1 MALEGVNQGLAGFA
15 QFGQQQ
21 LKNKGQRILN
31 EGAQMDLNTKQANQN
46 LALMETFGVV
56 KLNEDTARYE
66 LTDNFYEAY
75 QKIPEGERGAIFNGD
90 SLFGAYTDKDGK
102 KKMGE
107 LGSAITVEKKV
118 PTSMKDENGN
128 PTEEGKKFIADG
140 KRGIII
146 PTKREDGMFS
156 FLTRNRSADE
166 SDDEGI
172 VLSPVEFGGLM
183 EFRANKL
190 NVLSDANRARA
201 GNLVSQQAEN
211 LQGQG
216 MGSSDTTVDDQL
228 DMLYNQ
234 VDSDENIAG
243 TGSQTDVL
251 GGLLGDWKNRIGK
264 ERQSILNAQT
274 QNAAPRQGQIG
285 IDFKNEKAEFFK
297 QINAD
302 KVNRDTP
309 LTLLKNT
316 GDFKTLLPSLT
327 AVIDGTFDSKD
338 GNAYPTKTALYNFWK
353 SKEGNEGSSRLSKDW
368 QAVQND
374 PTQLAELASEYLPA
388 VKQQLT
394 DAGYDLKYLEDFVSG
409 DAKDVTAPVTDVEFP
424 EYPDLSNI
432 TTKEGALELL
442 ESGKMDNLL
451 TPDLIAEAQKKLT
464 DEGVTDAGSF
474 KKAVKEQRIKNP
486 YAYATIMAMY
496 MAPAGKASPADTT
509 EQRNEIFNLLA
520 TDDPS
525 QTKQGLVARQESI
538 ASTSATGLKAAQTRF
553 NQIEDKIVQ
562 EYDDAILAL
571 TSEEDDANFTG
582 KAQVA
587 MSSLDGL
594 LDKVPGD
601 MELGYLKQISGSLF
615 QKNKTLVAGTILNDP
630 TVLDTEA
637 NFWYG
642 IPIRLLDKDFWGDI
656 AAPDANRANLK
667 RYGSQLGW
675 RVNAK
680 GEPVELVMTT
690 RRGGKIIES
699 EQGIDYGRLANKFDD
714 RQMRVI
720 RASFPPL
727 SRTNKIQKK
736 DKSLISYSELDP
748 NRFDDES
755 SQADLKAAALSQAG
769 V

>member
-1 MALEGVNQGLAGFA
+1 MALKGVNQGLAGFA

-118 PTSMKDENGN
+118 PTSMKDENGD
-128 PTEEGKKFIADG
+128 PTEEGKQFLASGQK
-140 KRGIII
+140 GIII

-172 VLSPVEFGGLM
+172 VLSPAEFGGLM

-216 MGSSDTTVDDQL
+216 MGSSDITVDDQL
-228 DMLYNQ
+228 DMIYNQ
-234 VDSDENIAG
+234 ADSDENIAG

-251 GGLLGDWKNRIGK
+251 GGLLEQWKNKIGE

-285 IDFKNEKAEFFK
+285 IEFKKEKEEFFK
-297 QINAD
+297 
-302 KVNRDTP
+302 KVNLDKINRNTE
-309 LTLLKNT
+309 LTLLRNT
-316 GDFKTLLPSLT
+316 GDFKKLLPNIQT
-327 AVIDGTFDSKD
+327 VIDGDFDPTK
-338 GNAYPTKTALYNFWK
+338 GGQPTKTALFNFWAT
-353 SKEGNEGSSRLSKDW
+353 KEGNEGKPRMGKDW
-368 QAVQND
+368 QTVQND
-374 PTQLAELASEYLPA
+374 PKQMADLAAEYLPA
-388 VKQQLT
+388 VKQQLS

-409 DAKDVTAPVTDVEFP
+409 DAKGVTAPTVEFP

-432 TTKEGALELL
+432 TSKEEALELL
-442 ESGKMDNLL
+442 DSGKMDNLL
-451 TPDLIAEAQKKLT
+451 TPELIAEAQKKLT
-464 DEGVTDAGSF
+464 DEGVTDAKSF
-474 KKAVKEQRIKNP
+474 KEAVKEDRIKNP

-496 MAPAGKASPADTT
+496 MAPAGKASPSDTT
-509 EQRNEIFNLLA
+509 VQRNEIFNLLA

-525 QTKQGLVARQESI
+525 QTKKGLVARQESI
-538 ASTSATGLKAAQTRF
+538 ANTRATIAKNLSEAGKARREEIKKERTELRK
-553 NQIEDKIVQ
+553 NLDT
-562 EYDDAILAL
+562 AL
-571 TSEEDDANFTG
+571 LSISNTG
-582 KAQVA
+582 KKAK
-587 MSSLDGL
+587 DG
-594 LDKVPGD
+594 
-601 MELGYLKQISGSLF
+601 
-615 QKNKTLVAGTILNDP
+615 NVAGDYKVAITSLLGVIDMYEDIGTMTNTPIDGARALQAVDKP
-630 TVLDTEA
+630 TFTKAKELISSAADTEVKDT
-637 NFWYG
+637 NWPFSS
-642 IPIRLLDKDFWGDI
+642 DFWGDLFTRSG
-656 AAPDANRANLK
+656 DKDSLFKLNFDNL
-667 RYGSQLGW
+667 
-675 RVNAK
+675 A
-680 GEPVELVMTT
+680 
-690 RRGGKIIES
+690 
-699 EQGIDYGRLANKFDD
+699 
-714 RQMRVI
+714 VI
-720 RASFPPL
+720 RDSKTRAKKIVAIQTDGTYRIEADQSTSAFNLQETL
-727 SRTNKIQKK
+727 SPEVYNILLRILPDVSNSGKFNQEAQDKK
-736 DKSLISYSELDP
+736 
-748 NRFDDES
+748 
-755 SQADLKAAALSQAG
+755 AG
-769 V
+769 A

>member
-107 LGSAITVEKKV
+107 LGSAIAVEKKV
-118 PTSMKDENGN
+118 PTSMKDENGD
-128 PTEEGKKFIADG
+128 PTEEGKQFLASGQK
-140 KRGIII
+140 GIII

-172 VLSPVEFGGLM
+172 VLSPAEFGGLM

-243 TGSQTDVL
+243 TGGQTDVL
-251 GGLLGDWKNRIGK
+251 GGLLEQWKNKIGEK
-264 ERQSILNAQT
+264 RLSILNAQT

-327 AVIDGTFDSKD
+327 AVIDGNFDSKD

-388 VKQQLT
+388 VKQQLS

-442 ESGKMDNLL
+442 ASGKMDNIL

-496 MAPAGKASPADTT
+496 MAPAGSASAT
-509 EQRNEIFNLLA
+509 ETAVQRNEILNLLA

-525 QTKQGLVARQESI
+525 QTKKGLVAQQESI
-538 ASTSATGLKAAQTRF
+538 ANTRATIAKNL
-553 NQIEDKIVQ
+553 
-562 EYDDAILAL
+562 
-571 TSEEDDANFTG
+571 SEAG
-582 KAQVA
+582 KARREEIKA
-587 MSSLDGL
+587 ERT
-594 LDKVPGD
+594 
-601 MELGYLKQISGSLF
+601 ELR
-615 QKNKTLVAGTILNDP
+615 KN
-630 TVLDTEA
+630 LDTALLSISNTGEKA
-637 NFWYG
+637 KDGNIAGDYKVAITSLLG
-642 IPIRLLDKDFWGDI
+642 VIDLYEDIGTMTNTPIDGARALQAVDKPTFIKAKELISSAADTEVKDTNWPFSFEFWGDL
-656 AAPDANRANLK
+656 AFRSSDKDSLFKLNFDNL
-667 RYGSQLGW
+667 
-675 RVNAK
+675 A
-680 GEPVELVMTT
+680 
-690 RRGGKIIES
+690 
-699 EQGIDYGRLANKFDD
+699 
-714 RQMRVI
+714 VI
-720 RASFPPL
+720 RDSKTRAEKIVAIQTDGTYRIEADQSTPAFNLQETL
-727 SRTNKIQKK
+727 SPEVYNILLRILPDVSDSGKFNQEAQDKK
-736 DKSLISYSELDP
+736 
-748 NRFDDES
+748 
-755 SQADLKAAALSQAG
+755 AG
-769 V
+769 A